1 MQFFQKISDF
11 FDRPKLIDFYN
22 VFHQLYMLIT
32 SGSTL
37 QQGLA
42 DIAPYQE
49 KRTLKEALTNISKSL
64 TTGIST
70 GAAFRR
76 ESVFPAI
83 VAPSLE
89 AGDKAGELSKS
100 LLQLSEMMYLQHNL
114 YSKVAG
120 ALFVPKMSAILMT
133 VMVIAYIKIAIPE
146 FVQLYN
152 DNNIEIPAV
161 VSIVSGI
168 VNALVDNWYIT
179 LLGIWGLYK
188 FWNWFSS
195 KHVPLIDTWKLK
207 LPIYKKLHYIFLQHQ
222 FASIISLML
231 GSGLTV
237 PDALIQA
244 QKVVGNT
251 VMADAIAR
259 VRADITRGVSFTQ
272 SLTKNNGDG
281 IFDKM
286 LIASINAGE
295 RSDSLSKSLQAN
307 CKYYERTL
315 TNMIDPVS
323 TKITL
328 LVLIPMGML
337 IVAMYV
343 FTMIPMFSY
352 MSQVQQ

>member
-1 MQFFQKISDF
+1 MQILQKISDYIE
-11 FDRPKLIDFYN
+11 RPKLIDFYN
-22 VFHQLYMLIT
+22 IFHQLYMLLT

-37 QQGLA
+37 QQSLQ

-49 KRTLKEALTNISKSL
+49 KRRLKDALMNISKSL
-64 TTGIST
+64 STGIST

-114 YSKVAG
+114 YTKVAG

-133 VMVIAYIKIAIPE
+133 IMVVAYIKIAIPE

-152 DNNIEIPAV
+152 DNGIEIPFI
-161 VSIVSGI
+161 VSLVSGI
-168 VNALVDNWYIT
+168 VNAIVDNWYIS
-179 LLGIWGLYK
+179 LLAIYGMWK
-188 FWNWFSS
+188 AWNWFANS
-195 KHVPLIDTWKLK
+195 HVPLIDSWKLK
-207 LPIYKKLHYIFLQHQ
+207 LPIYNKLHYIFLQHQ

-251 VMADAIAR
+251 VMADAIGR
-259 VRADITRGVSFTQ
+259 VRSDITRGISFTQ
-272 SLTKNNGDG
+272 GLHKNNGDG

-295 RSDSLSKSLQAN
+295 RSDNLSKSLDAN

>member
-1 MQFFQKISDF
+1 MKIFEKISDYF
-11 FDRPKLIDFYN
+11 NRPKLIDFYN
-22 VFHQLYMLIT
+22 VFHQLYMLLT

-37 QQGLA
+37 QQSLQ

-49 KRTLKEALTNISKSL
+49 KKTLKEALLNISKSL

-76 ESVFPAI
+76 EPIFPGI

-89 AGDKAGELSKS
+89 AGDRAGELSKS
-100 LLQLSEMMYLQHNL
+100 LFQLSEMMYLQHNL
-114 YSKVAG
+114 YSKVNG
-120 ALFVPKMSAILMT
+120 ALFVPKMSAVLMSL
-133 VMVIAYIKIAIPE
+133 MVVAYIKIAIPE
-146 FVQLYN
+146 FVQLYK
-152 DNNIEIPAV
+152 DNNIEIPFV
-161 VSIVSGI
+161 VSLVSGI
-168 VNALVDNWYIT
+168 VNGIVDNWYVT
-179 LLGIWGLYK
+179 LVVLYLIYRG
-188 FWNWFSS
+188 WIWFSARN
-195 KHVPLIDTWKLK
+195 VPLIDSWKLK

-237 PDALIQA
+237 PDALVQA

-251 VMADAIAR
+251 IMADAIGR
-259 VRADITRGVSFTQ
+259 VRQDIKRGISFTQ
-272 SLTKNNGDG
+272 GLIKNNSDG

-295 RSDSLSKSLQAN
+295 RSDNLSRSLDAN

-315 TNMIDPVS
+315 VNMIDPVS

-352 MSQVQQ
+352 MSQIQ

>member
-1 MQFFQKISDF
+1 MQLFQKISDYLE
-11 FDRPKLIDFYN
+11 RPKLIDFYN

-37 QQGLA
+37 QQGLS

-49 KRTLKEALTNISKSL
+49 KKRLKEGLMNISRSL
-64 TTGIST
+64 SSGIST

-76 ESVFPAI
+76 EALFPDI

-89 AGDKAGELSKS
+89 AGDRAGELSKS

-114 YSKVAG
+114 YTKVAG
-120 ALFVPKMSAILMT
+120 ALFVPKMSAILMSLMI
-133 VMVIAYIKIAIPE
+133 VAYIKIAIPE
-146 FVQLYN
+146 FVQLYK
-152 DNNIEIPAV
+152 DNNMDIPVV
-161 VSIVSGI
+161 VSVVSGI
-168 VNALVDNWYIT
+168 VNGIVNNWYVTI
-179 LLGIWGLYK
+179 LVVYL
-188 FWNWFSS
+188 FWKGWKWFSS
-195 KHVPLIDTWKLK
+195 HNVTLVDTWKLRI
-207 LPIYKKLHYIFLQHQ
+207 PIYKKLHYIFLQHQ

-237 PDALIQA
+237 PDALVQA
-244 QKVVGNT
+244 QKVVENSI
-251 VMADAIAR
+251 MADAIGR
-259 VRADITRGVSFTQ
+259 VRLDITRGLSFTQ
-272 SLTKNNGDG
+272 SLVKNNGDG
-281 IFDKM
+281 IFDRM
-286 LIASINAGE
+286 LVASINAGE
-295 RSDSLSKSLQAN
+295 RSNSLSNSLQAN

-328 LVLIPMGML
+328 LVLIPMGVL